1 MRRADL
7 RGTFADLPKQGSG
20 QLYKTKHPGNS
31 KEFEEVTPWNCNTRN
46 KRESEQQ
53 HTAAVEINKAHS
65 PTAAVEV
72 MAYFPQCSV
81 AA

>member
-53 HTAAVEINKAHS
+53 PLRLIK
-65 PTAAVEV
+65 PTHQQHVEV